1 DYHCALYMGAG
12 IWIF

>member
-12 IWIF
+12 IWVF